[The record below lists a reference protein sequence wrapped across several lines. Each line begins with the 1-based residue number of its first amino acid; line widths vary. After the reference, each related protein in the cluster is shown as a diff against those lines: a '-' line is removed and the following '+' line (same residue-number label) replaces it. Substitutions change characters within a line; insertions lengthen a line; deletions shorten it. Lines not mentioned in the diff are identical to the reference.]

1 MLMYIVSIDN
11 YGIDPAMRI
20 FILVLE
26 GAFDTGLTTVFDSL
40 TMANGLA
47 RAAGI
52 KAEPFDMSVVGVRP
66 QVRTALGMQVPV
78 RDMSEAP
85 APDWVILPA
94 LKYMTAEELLPVLG
108 RDDVVDAMA
117 ALRRWH
123 SGGASVAAA
132 CTGTFVLAESGLLDG
147 HAATT
152 TWWLSALFRQRYPQV
167 HLDAHRIVVPSGGA
181 LTAGAA
187 LSHLDLALCLIRNSN
202 PELAALVAKYL
213 VYDTRLSQSVY
224 AITDHIAHSDPLV
237 ERFDR
242 WAREHLGTAVSL
254 DVVADALATSKRTL
268 TRRLNAVFGK
278 TPIEYIQD
286 LRVERAVHLLKT
298 SKLTVDRIAEQ
309 VGYADGVTLR
319 TLLRRRIGKGI
330 RELRVSSV

>member
-1 MLMYIVSIDN
+1 
-11 YGIDPAMRI
+11 MRI
-20 FILVLE
+20 FILALE
-26 GAFDTGLTTVFDSL
+26 GVFDTGLATVFDSV

-52 KAEPFDMSVVGVRP
+52 AAEAFDISVVGVRP
-66 QVRTALGMQVPV
+66 HVRTALGMQVPV
-78 RDMSEAP
+78 RDMSEAA
-85 APDWVILPA
+85 APDWVVLPA
-94 LKYMTAEELLPVLG
+94 LSHMTAEELVPVLG
-108 RDDVVDAMA
+108 RDDVVDAMD

-242 WAREHLGTAVSL
+242 WAREHLGTAISL
-254 DVVADALATSKRTL
+254 DAVADALATSKRTL

-298 SKLTVDRIAEQ
+298 SKLTVDRIAGQ

-319 TLLRRRIGKGI
+319 TLLRRRTGKGI
-330 RELRVSSV
+330 RELRAWSG